1 MFIYVY
7 ARPNTMTGHDF
18 TDDVALCKAWTL
30 KGAIKKFSKYYSDCA
45 DYVHRMRRFH
55 KRHCSNVII
64 LTDY

>member
-7 ARPNTMTGHDF
+7 QRPDVMKGHRF
-18 TDDVALCKAWTL
+18 KDDIALCRAWTL

-45 DYVHRMRRFH
+45 EFVYKMRRFH
-55 KRHCSNVII
+55 KRHYSNIII

>member
-1 MFIYVY
+1 MPIYVY
-7 ARPNTMTGHDF
+7 ARPNQMKGHKF

-45 DYVHRMRRFH
+45 DYVYKMRRFH
-55 KRHCSNVII
+55 KRYYIDVII

>member
-7 ARPNTMTGHDF
+7 ARPNAMTGHKF

-45 DYVHRMRRFH
+45 DYVYKLRRFN
-55 KRHCSNVII
+55 KRYHINVII